1 MKAFEEV
8 FYTILIIVLFT
19 LIFIFANY
27 GINSLSK
34 EEQNQFILILLMWN

>member
-8 FYTILIIVLFT
+8 FYTILIIGLFA

-34 EEQNQFILILLMWN
+34 EEQNQFILLILMWN